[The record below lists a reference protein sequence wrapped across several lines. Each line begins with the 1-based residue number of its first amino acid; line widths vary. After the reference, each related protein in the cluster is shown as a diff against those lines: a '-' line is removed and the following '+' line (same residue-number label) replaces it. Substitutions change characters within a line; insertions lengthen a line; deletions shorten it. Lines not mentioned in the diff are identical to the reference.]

1 MNKTELNKALIAG
14 LTDLGASQEAIDFVD
29 GLTKPKVGGG
39 SSDVADY
46 TVFNEAEEVTHVF
59 CTYHKKWEPV
69 SALVMDEETGEEI
82 EEALFKENPKAKN
95 GLARECNEG
104 LSTWKEQAKVYKS
117 TKDAIISDLLEGAVD
132 NETAKGL
139 IAEADAARAEHPE
152 RLDGLGSD
160 ERPEA

>member
-1 MNKTELNKALIAG
+1 MNKTELNKALVDG
-14 LTDLGASQEAIDFVD
+14 LTDLGASPEAIDFVD
-29 GLTKPKVGGG
+29 GLTKPKAGGG

-46 TVFNEAEEVTHVF
+46 TAFNEAGDVTHVF

-69 SALVMDEETGEEI
+69 STIETDEETGEEV
-82 EEALFKENPKAKN
+82 EVALFKENPKAKN

-104 LSTWKEQAKVYKS
+104 LSVWKEQAKVYKS
-117 TKDAIISDLLEGAVD
+117 TKDAVIADLLEGAVD

-139 IAEADAARAEHPE
+139 IAEADAARAEHAD
-152 RLDGLGSD
+152 RVDGLGTE